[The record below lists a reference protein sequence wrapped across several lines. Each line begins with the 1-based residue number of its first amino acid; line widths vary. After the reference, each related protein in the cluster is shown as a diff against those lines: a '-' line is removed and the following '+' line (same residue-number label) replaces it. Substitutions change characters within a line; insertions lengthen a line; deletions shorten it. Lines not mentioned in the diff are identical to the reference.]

1 MTDQRIVPSKW
12 FYGLGIL
19 VIIAG
24 SIFSIFLLISEFSKT
39 AEESIQI
46 MVPGSGD
53 LELPVKGTYTIFY
66 ENQSVVGGKV
76 YLTGE
81 DISGLKIEVINKT
94 TGSKVA
100 THPPSGSTTYSMGGR
115 TGRSILAFDI
125 DQPGIY
131 ELSANYTKGK
141 EGPEIVLAIFTR
153 NIFSKAAT
161 SALIYIASIALGALI
176 IIFTYIKRRN
186 STKIEKE
193 QI

>member
-1 MTDQRIVPSKW
+1 MTRQRFVPSKW

-24 SIFSIFLLISEFSKT
+24 SIFSIFFLVSEISKT

-46 MVPGSGD
+46 IVPGSG
-53 LELPVKGTYTIFY
+53 ELILPIKGTYTIFY

-94 TGSKVA
+94 TGSKAA
-100 THPPSGSTTYSMGGR
+100 TYPPSGSATYSIGGR
-115 TGRSILAFDI
+115 TGRSILAFDV

-131 ELSANYTKGK
+131 VLSANYTKGRG
-141 EGPEIVLAIFTR
+141 GPEIVLAIFTR
-153 NIFSKAAT
+153 NILSKAAT
-161 SALIYIASIALGALI
+161 SASIYILSIALGAII

-186 STKIEKE
+186 STKNSE
-193 QI
+193 

>member
-1 MTDQRIVPSKW
+1 VTRQRFVPSKW

-24 SIFSIFLLISEFSKT
+24 SIFSIFFLVSEISKT

-46 MVPGSGD
+46 IVPGSV
-53 LELPVKGTYTIFY
+53 ELILPIKGTHTIFY

-81 DISGLKIEVINKT
+81 DISGLEIEVINKT

-100 THPPSGSTTYSMGGR
+100 TYPPSWSSTYSIGGR
-115 TGRSILAFDI
+115 TGRSILAFDV

-131 ELSANYTKGK
+131 ELSANYTKGS

-153 NIFSKAAT
+153 NILSNAAT
-161 SALIYIASIALGALI
+161 SASIYILSIALGAII

-186 STKIEKE
+186 STKNSE
-193 QI
+193 